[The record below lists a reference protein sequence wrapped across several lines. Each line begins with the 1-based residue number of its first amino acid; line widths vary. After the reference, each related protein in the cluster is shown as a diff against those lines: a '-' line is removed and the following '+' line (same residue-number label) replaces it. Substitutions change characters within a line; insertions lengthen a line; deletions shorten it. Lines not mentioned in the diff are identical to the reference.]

1 MALVSRL
8 CAVLATSVWS
18 TLRADALFAERA
30 ERGDND
36 ATATDALGRVLVRRE
51 PAVRLRANCS
61 SVNGSQPLVAA
72 DDGCDCGN
80 STACVEGQFCLQ
92 TASLCFGA
100 CSAPAGGGTID
111 YLLRKDAVTTRSAT
125 PRRAPVTHS
134 SWTGC
139 TSRLA

>member
-111 YLLRKDAVTTRSAT
+111 YDGSPKCKCGNVICNNGNDTICNAT
-125 PRRAPVTHS
+125 AS
-134 SWTGC
+134 SC
-139 TSRLA
+139 YA